1 MNITDLKT
9 KKTLTALTIKYAL
22 LGYDIERA
30 KIKALEILGCDDV
43 EDYMRIKDIEKF
55 KKQHGK

>member
-1 MNITDLKT
+1 
-9 KKTLTALTIKYAL
+9 